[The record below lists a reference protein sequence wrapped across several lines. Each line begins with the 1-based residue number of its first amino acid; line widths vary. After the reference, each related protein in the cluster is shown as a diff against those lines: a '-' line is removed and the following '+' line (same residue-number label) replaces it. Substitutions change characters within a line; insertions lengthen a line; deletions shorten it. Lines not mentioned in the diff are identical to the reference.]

1 MNSQDKVAH
10 VLLTQGMIRDRTAK
24 LAYDISQDYPGER
37 LHLLCVLKVGYWGW
51 LKVQGAHTF
60 FSELVRQL
68 QLLRIQFSYDFV
80 KAKSYEGTSST
91 GNGMILSYCLSI
103 VRIEGC
109 NMESLKGRNVIIVE
123 DIVDTGN
130 TMSALIPYFHSY
142 GVKSVCVQFDD

>member
-1 MNSQDKVAH
+1 M
-10 VLLTQGMIRDRTAK
+10 
-24 LAYDISQDYPGER
+24 
-37 LHLLCVLKVGYWGW
+37 
-51 LKVQGAHTF
+51 
-60 FSELVRQL
+60 

-130 TMSALIPYFHSY
+130 TMSALVPYFHSY
-142 GVKSVCVQFDD
+142 GVKSVCV